1 MLGNVQGTTKR
12 PVFPEQ
18 LVAVEGTV
26 GDIRKAKRRRDLQ
39 IT

>member
-18 LVAVEGTV
+18 LVGVEGTV
-26 GDIRKAKRRRDLQ
+26 GEVREAKRRRDLQ
-39 IT
+39 IM